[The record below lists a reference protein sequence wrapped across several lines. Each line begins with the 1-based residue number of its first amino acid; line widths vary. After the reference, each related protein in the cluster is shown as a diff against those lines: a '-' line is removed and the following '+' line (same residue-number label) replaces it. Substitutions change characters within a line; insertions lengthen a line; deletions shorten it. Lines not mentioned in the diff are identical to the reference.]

1 MSEAEKR
8 RRFYYKQTRNKW
20 ISIGAMILAG
30 ALLVTIIFAAI
41 FFSLNK
47 STFISYAEKGDITY
61 KVYLQPNSVFT
72 STYLEQDQIYVATL
86 IDDVV
91 MNFDYRIQMAQEAQY
106 SYTYSADAKIVIKD
120 KASGKLF
127 YEGKLSPNASM
138 LLPEQTRELE
148 QPKET
153 LTVTQDLTINYQDY
167 DKRAREILE
176 LLSLKTAVCTLE
188 VEMKIHV
195 NGSSDELAEDKND
208 AYTFALSM
216 PLNSDAVAFE
226 RTSSVPQGTNKLLTV
241 NKGSARIVMLVF
253 AIIFAVLTTL
263 FAIAYVAF
271 IILTRNT
278 DINYNR
284 RVKKIVSNYKSFIQK
299 ITSPFDRE
307 GYQLL
312 MMDSFMDLLE
322 IRDTIQS
329 PILMSENE
337 DQTCTTFMIP
347 TNTKLLYIFEI
358 KVEDYDE
365 LYGYTKTI
373 EANTILDLGDEE
385 ELTILEDVDADELVE
400 ALKQPDVPLSELE
413 YDEDEAVETE
423 DEEGVDVVGVAYPM
437 RRKVYH
443 YDPNGGLMDTGDI
456 ILVPDKDEESDKEV
470 IRKATVSHPN
480 RKVEPESV
488 ESPLRKV
495 IGIFKRKAEE
505 ALMPKEEYVEI
516 EETEEIDDIVEAD
529 EILETDE
536 IVEAKEAMEAEGTVE
551 TEETVEAE
559 ENSES

>member
-8 RRFYYKQTRNKW
+8 RRFYYKQTRKKW
-20 ISIGAMILAG
+20 MSIGAMILAG

-47 STFISYAEKGDITY
+47 STFISYTEKSEIEYMVFLKENDI
-61 KVYLQPNSVFT
+61 FT
-72 STYLEQDQIYVATL
+72 SDYLEQDQMYVASL
-86 IDDVV
+86 INSVW
-91 MNFDYRIQMAQEAQY
+91 MKFEYELKMAQAAQY
-106 SYTYSADAKIVIKD
+106 NYTYSADAKIVIKD
-120 KASGKLF
+120 RASQKLF
-127 YEGKLSPNASM
+127 YEGKLTPNADM
-138 LLPEQTRELE
+138 LLPEQTKTLE
-148 QPKET
+148 EPS
-153 LTVTQDLTINYQDY
+153 
-167 DKRAREILE
+167 EILSVAQSFSLDYSQYNNRAKE
-176 LLSLKTAVCTLE
+176 IVQTLSLRDAVCTLE
-188 VEMKIHV
+188 VEMNIYV
-195 NGSSDELAEDKND
+195 NGSSENLAQDKENT
-208 AYTFALSM
+208 YKFALSM
-216 PLNSDAVAFE
+216 PLNADAVSFE
-226 RTSSVPQGTNKLLTV
+226 RTASVPEGSNKLLTI
-241 NKGSARIVMLVF
+241 NKGSARVVMLVL
-253 AIIFAVLTTL
+253 AIVFGTLTALFAV
-263 FAIAYVAF
+263 AYVAF

-284 RVKKIVSNYKSFIQK
+284 RVNKIVSNYRSFIQK

-347 TNTKLLYIFEI
+347 TNTKLLYVFEV

-385 ELTILEDVDADELVE
+385 ELRILEDVDADELIE
-400 ALKQPDVPLSELE
+400 ALKQPDVQLSELS

-423 DEEGVDVVGVAYPM
+423 DEEGVNVVGVAYPM

-456 ILVPDKDEESDKEV
+456 VLVPDKDEESDKEV

-505 ALMPKEEYVEI
+505 ALMPKEEY
-516 EETEEIDDIVEAD
+516 EETEEIVEKDESLETEGIPEMD
-529 EILETDE
+529 EILDMIDDVEEDE
-536 IVEAKEAMEAEGTVE
+536 EI
-551 TEETVEAE
+551 
-559 ENSES
+559 

>member
-8 RRFYYKQTRNKW
+8 RRFYYKQTRKKW
-20 ISIGAMILAG
+20 MSIGAMILAG

-47 STFISYAEKGDITY
+47 STFISYTEKSEIEYMVFLKENDI
-61 KVYLQPNSVFT
+61 FT
-72 STYLEQDQIYVATL
+72 SDYLEQDQMYVASL
-86 IDDVV
+86 INSVW
-91 MNFDYRIQMAQEAQY
+91 MKFEYELKMAQAAQY
-106 SYTYSADAKIVIKD
+106 NYTYSADAKIVIKD
-120 KASGKLF
+120 RSSQKLF
-127 YEGKLSPNASM
+127 YEGKLTPNAAM
-138 LLPEQTRELE
+138 LLPEQTKTLE
-148 QPKET
+148 EPS
-153 LTVTQDLTINYQDY
+153 
-167 DKRAREILE
+167 EILSVAQSFSLDYSQYNNRAKE
-176 LLSLKTAVCTLE
+176 IVQTLSLRDAVCTLE
-188 VEMKIHV
+188 VEMNIYV
-195 NGSSDELAEDKND
+195 NGSSENLAQDKENT
-208 AYTFALSM
+208 YKFALSM
-216 PLNSDAVAFE
+216 PLNADAVSFE
-226 RTSSVPQGTNKLLTV
+226 RTASVPEGSNKLLTI
-241 NKGSARIVMLVF
+241 NKGSARVVMLVF
-253 AIIFAVLTTL
+253 AIVFGTLTALFAV
-263 FAIAYVAF
+263 AYVAF

-284 RVKKIVSNYKSFIQK
+284 RVNKIVSNYRSFIQK

-347 TNTKLLYIFEI
+347 TNTKLLYVFEV

-385 ELTILEDVDADELVE
+385 ELRILEDVDADELIE
-400 ALKQPDVPLSELE
+400 ALKQPDVQLSELS

-423 DEEGVDVVGVAYPM
+423 DEKGVNVVGVAYPM

-456 ILVPDKDEESDKEV
+456 VLVPDKDEESDKEV

-505 ALMPKEEYVEI
+505 ALMPKEEY
-516 EETEEIDDIVEAD
+516 EETEEIVEKDESLETEGIPEMD
-529 EILETDE
+529 EILDMIDDVEEDE
-536 IVEAKEAMEAEGTVE
+536 EI
-551 TEETVEAE
+551 
-559 ENSES
+559 

>member
-8 RRFYYKQTRNKW
+8 RRFYYKQTRKKW
-20 ISIGAMILAG
+20 MSIGAMILAG

-47 STFISYAEKGDITY
+47 STFISYTEKSEIEYMVFLKENDI
-61 KVYLQPNSVFT
+61 FT
-72 STYLEQDQIYVATL
+72 SDYLEQDQMYVASL
-86 IDDVV
+86 INSVW
-91 MNFDYRIQMAQEAQY
+91 MKFEYELKMAQAAQY
-106 SYTYSADAKIVIKD
+106 NYTYSADAKIVIKD
-120 KASGKLF
+120 RASQKLF
-127 YEGKLSPNASM
+127 YEGKLTPNSDM
-138 LLPEQTRELE
+138 LLSEQTKTLE
-148 QPKET
+148 EPS
-153 LTVTQDLTINYQDY
+153 
-167 DKRAREILE
+167 EILSVAQSFSLDYSQYNNRAKE
-176 LLSLKTAVCTLE
+176 IVQTLSLRDAVCTLE
-188 VEMKIHV
+188 VEMNIYV
-195 NGSSDELAEDKND
+195 NGSSENLAQDKENT
-208 AYTFALSM
+208 YKFALSM
-216 PLNSDAVAFE
+216 PLNADAVSFE
-226 RTSSVPQGTNKLLTV
+226 RTASVPEGSNKLLTI
-241 NKGSARIVMLVF
+241 NKGSARVVMLVL
-253 AIIFAVLTTL
+253 AIVFGTLTAL
-263 FAIAYVAF
+263 FAAAYVAF

-284 RVKKIVSNYKSFIQK
+284 RVNKIVSNYRSFIQK

-347 TNTKLLYIFEI
+347 TNTKLLYVFEV

-385 ELTILEDVDADELVE
+385 ELRILEDVDADELIE
-400 ALKQPDVPLSELE
+400 ALKQPDVQLSELS

-423 DEEGVDVVGVAYPM
+423 DEEGVNVVGVAYPM

-456 ILVPDKDEESDKEV
+456 VLVPDKDEESDKEV

-505 ALMPKEEYVEI
+505 ALMPKEEY
-516 EETEEIDDIVEAD
+516 EETEEIVEKDESLETEGIPEMD
-529 EILETDE
+529 EILDMIDDVEPDE
-536 IVEAKEAMEAEGTVE
+536 DI
-551 TEETVEAE
+551 
-559 ENSES
+559 

>member
-30 ALLVTIIFAAI
+30 ALLVTMIFTAI

-47 STFISYAEKGDITY
+47 STFISYTEKGDIEY
-61 KVYLQPNSVFT
+61 MVFLKENDVFT
-72 STYLEQDQIYVATL
+72 NSFLEQDQMYVASM
-86 IDDVV
+86 IDYVW
-91 MNFDYRIQMAQEAQY
+91 MSYTYKLQMAHEAKY

-120 KASGKLF
+120 KTSGKTF
-127 YEGKLSPNASM
+127 YEGRLSNESPM
-138 LLPEQTRELE
+138 ILPEQTVNLDLPRNTLSFQ
-148 QPKET
+148 QP
-153 LTVTQDLTINYQDY
+153 LTIDY
-167 DKRAREILE
+167 GAYNARAQE
-176 LLSLKTAVCTLE
+176 LMEKLHLKSAVCTLE

-195 NGSSDELAEDKND
+195 NGSAENLAQDKENT
-208 AYTFALSM
+208 YNFALSM
-216 PLNSDAVAFE
+216 PLNSDTVSFE
-226 RTSSVPQGTNKLLTV
+226 RTSGVPAGTSRLLTV
-241 NKGSARIVMLVF
+241 NKGPARVVMLVF
-253 AIIFAVLTTL
+253 MIIFAVLTFL
-263 FAIAYVAF
+263 FAVAYLAF

-278 DINYNR
+278 DINYTRKVNK
-284 RVKKIVSNYKSFIQK
+284 VLSNYKSYIQK

-312 MMDSFMDLLE
+312 VMDSFMDLLE

-385 ELTILEDVDADELVE
+385 ELRILEDVDADELVE
-400 ALKQPDVPLSELE
+400 ALRQPDVQLSELS
-413 YDEDEAVETE
+413 YDEDEAIESEGE
-423 DEEGVDVVGVAYPM
+423 DGVDVVGVAYPM
-437 RRKVYH
+437 RRKIYH

-456 ILVPDKDEESDKEV
+456 ILVPEKDEKTDKDV
-470 IRKATVSHPN
+470 IRKATVAHPN
-480 RKVEPESV
+480 KKVEAYSV

-505 ALMPKEEYVEI
+505 ALMPKEEYVETEEI
-516 EETEEIDDIVEAD
+516 LETEETEEAEAPVEM
-529 EILETDE
+529 ET
-536 IVEAKEAMEAEGTVE
+536 
-551 TEETVEAE
+551 
-559 ENSES
+559 

>member
-8 RRFYYKQTRNKW
+8 RRFYYKQTRKKW
-20 ISIGAMILAG
+20 MSIGAMILAG

-47 STFISYAEKGDITY
+47 STFISYTEKSEIEYMVFLKENDI
-61 KVYLQPNSVFT
+61 FT
-72 STYLEQDQIYVATL
+72 SDYLEQDQMYVASL
-86 IDDVV
+86 INSVW
-91 MNFDYRIQMAQEAQY
+91 MKFEYELKMAQAAQY
-106 SYTYSADAKIVIKD
+106 NYTYSADAKIVIKD
-120 KASGKLF
+120 RSSQKLF
-127 YEGKLSPNASM
+127 YEGKLTPNSDM
-138 LLPEQTRELE
+138 LLSEQTKTLE
-148 QPKET
+148 EPS
-153 LTVTQDLTINYQDY
+153 
-167 DKRAREILE
+167 EILSVAQSFSLDYSQYNNRAKE
-176 LLSLKTAVCTLE
+176 IVQTLSLRDAVCTLE
-188 VEMKIHV
+188 VEMNIYV
-195 NGSSDELAEDKND
+195 NGSSENLAQDKENT
-208 AYTFALSM
+208 YKFALSM
-216 PLNSDAVAFE
+216 PLNADAVSFE
-226 RTSSVPQGTNKLLTV
+226 RTASVPEGSNKLLTI
-241 NKGSARIVMLVF
+241 NKGSARVVMLVL
-253 AIIFAVLTTL
+253 AIVFGTLTAL
-263 FAIAYVAF
+263 FAAAYVAF

-284 RVKKIVSNYKSFIQK
+284 RVNKIVSNYRSFIQK

-347 TNTKLLYIFEI
+347 TNTKLLYVFEV

-385 ELTILEDVDADELVE
+385 ELTILEDVDADELIE
-400 ALKQPDVPLSELE
+400 ALKQPDVQLSELE

-423 DEEGVDVVGVAYPM
+423 DEEGVNVVGVAYPM

-456 ILVPDKDEESDKEV
+456 VLVPDKDEESDKEV

-505 ALMPKEEYVEI
+505 ALMPKEEY
-516 EETEEIDDIVEAD
+516 EETEEIVEKDESLETEGIPEMD
-529 EILETDE
+529 EILDMIDDVEEDE
-536 IVEAKEAMEAEGTVE
+536 EI
-551 TEETVEAE
+551 
-559 ENSES
+559 

>member
-8 RRFYYKQTRNKW
+8 RRFYYKQTRKKW
-20 ISIGAMILAG
+20 MSIGAMILAG
-30 ALLVTIIFAAI
+30 AMLVTIVFAAI

-47 STFISYAEKGDITY
+47 STFISYTEKSEIEYMVFLKENDI
-61 KVYLQPNSVFT
+61 FT
-72 STYLEQDQIYVATL
+72 SDYLEQDQMYVASL
-86 IDDVV
+86 INSVW
-91 MNFDYRIQMAQEAQY
+91 MKFEYELKMAQAAQY
-106 SYTYSADAKIVIKD
+106 NYTYSADAKIVIKD
-120 KASGKLF
+120 RASQKLF
-127 YEGKLSPNASM
+127 YEGKLTPNSDM
-138 LLPEQTRELE
+138 LLSEQTKTLE
-148 QPKET
+148 EPS
-153 LTVTQDLTINYQDY
+153 
-167 DKRAREILE
+167 EILSVSQSFSLDYSQYNNRAKE
-176 LLSLKTAVCTLE
+176 IVQTLSLRDAVCTLE
-188 VEMKIHV
+188 VEMNIYV
-195 NGSSDELAEDKND
+195 NGSSENLAQDKENT
-208 AYTFALSM
+208 YKFALSM
-216 PLNSDAVAFE
+216 PLNADAVSFE
-226 RTSSVPQGTNKLLTV
+226 RTASVPEGSNKLLTI
-241 NKGSARIVMLVF
+241 NKGSARVVMLVF
-253 AIIFAVLTTL
+253 AIVFGTLTAL
-263 FAIAYVAF
+263 FAAAYVAF

-284 RVKKIVSNYKSFIQK
+284 RVNKIVSNYRSFIQK

-347 TNTKLLYIFEI
+347 TNTKLLYVFEV

-385 ELTILEDVDADELVE
+385 ELTILEDVDADELIE
-400 ALKQPDVPLSELE
+400 ALKQPDVQLSELE

-423 DEEGVDVVGVAYPM
+423 DEKGVDVVGVAYPM

-456 ILVPDKDEESDKEV
+456 VLVPDKDEESDKEV

-505 ALMPKEEYVEI
+505 ALMPKEEY
-516 EETEEIDDIVEAD
+516 EETEEIVEKDESLETEGIPEMD
-529 EILETDE
+529 EILDMIDDVEEDE
-536 IVEAKEAMEAEGTVE
+536 EI
-551 TEETVEAE
+551 
-559 ENSES
+559 

>member
-8 RRFYYKQTRNKW
+8 RRFYYKQTRKKW
-20 ISIGAMILAG
+20 MSIGAMILAG
-30 ALLVTIIFAAI
+30 ALLVTIVFAAI

-47 STFISYAEKGDITY
+47 STFISYTEKSEIEYMVFLKENDI
-61 KVYLQPNSVFT
+61 FT
-72 STYLEQDQIYVATL
+72 SDYLEQDQMYVASL
-86 IDDVV
+86 INSVW
-91 MNFDYRIQMAQEAQY
+91 MKFEYELKMAQAAQY
-106 SYTYSADAKIVIKD
+106 NYTYSADAKIVIKD
-120 KASGKLF
+120 RASQKLF
-127 YEGKLSPNASM
+127 YEGKLTPNAAM
-138 LLPEQTRELE
+138 LLPEQTKTLE
-148 QPKET
+148 EPS
-153 LTVTQDLTINYQDY
+153 
-167 DKRAREILE
+167 EILSVAQSFSLDYSQYNNRAKE
-176 LLSLKTAVCTLE
+176 IVQTLSLRDAVCTLE
-188 VEMKIHV
+188 VEMNIYV
-195 NGSSDELAEDKND
+195 NGSSENLAQDKENT
-208 AYTFALSM
+208 YKFALSM
-216 PLNSDAVAFE
+216 PLNADAVSFE
-226 RTSSVPQGTNKLLTV
+226 RTASVPEGSNKLLTI
-241 NKGSARIVMLVF
+241 NKGSARVVMLVF
-253 AIIFAVLTTL
+253 AIVFGTLTAL
-263 FAIAYVAF
+263 FAAAYVAF

-284 RVKKIVSNYKSFIQK
+284 RVNKIVSNYRSFIQK

-347 TNTKLLYIFEI
+347 TNTKLLYVFEV

-385 ELTILEDVDADELVE
+385 ELRILEDVDADELIE
-400 ALKQPDVPLSELE
+400 ALKQPDVQLSELS

-423 DEEGVDVVGVAYPM
+423 DEEGVNVVGVAYPM

-456 ILVPDKDEESDKEV
+456 VLVPDKDEESDKEV

-505 ALMPKEEYVEI
+505 ALMPKEEY
-516 EETEEIDDIVEAD
+516 EETEEIVEKDESLETEGIPEMD
-529 EILETDE
+529 EILDMIDDVEPDE
-536 IVEAKEAMEAEGTVE
+536 DI
-551 TEETVEAE
+551 
-559 ENSES
+559 

>member
-1 MSEAEKR
+1 
-8 RRFYYKQTRNKW
+8 
-20 ISIGAMILAG
+20 
-30 ALLVTIIFAAI
+30 
-41 FFSLNK
+41 
-47 STFISYAEKGDITY
+47 
-61 KVYLQPNSVFT
+61 
-72 STYLEQDQIYVATL
+72 
-86 IDDVV
+86 
-91 MNFDYRIQMAQEAQY
+91 
-106 SYTYSADAKIVIKD
+106 
-120 KASGKLF
+120 
-127 YEGKLSPNASM
+127 M
-138 LLPEQTRELE
+138 LLPEQTKTLE
-148 QPKET
+148 EPS
-153 LTVTQDLTINYQDY
+153 
-167 DKRAREILE
+167 EILSVAQSFSLDYSQYNNRAKE
-176 LLSLKTAVCTLE
+176 IVQTLSLRDAVCTLE
-188 VEMKIHV
+188 VEMNIYV
-195 NGSSDELAEDKND
+195 NGSSENLAQDKENT
-208 AYTFALSM
+208 YKFALSM
-216 PLNSDAVAFE
+216 PLNADAVSFE
-226 RTSSVPQGTNKLLTV
+226 RTASVPEGSNKLLTI
-241 NKGSARIVMLVF
+241 NKGSARVVMLVL
-253 AIIFAVLTTL
+253 AIVFGTLTAL
-263 FAIAYVAF
+263 FAAAYVAF

-284 RVKKIVSNYKSFIQK
+284 RVNKIVSNYRSFIQK

-347 TNTKLLYIFEI
+347 TNTKLLYVFEV

-385 ELTILEDVDADELVE
+385 ELRILEDVDADELIE
-400 ALKQPDVPLSELE
+400 ALKQPDVQLSELS

-423 DEEGVDVVGVAYPM
+423 DEKGVNVVGVAYPM

-456 ILVPDKDEESDKEV
+456 VLVPDKDEESDKEV

-505 ALMPKEEYVEI
+505 ALMPKEEY
-516 EETEEIDDIVEAD
+516 EETEEIVEKDESLETEGIPEMD
-529 EILETDE
+529 EILDMIDDVEEDE
-536 IVEAKEAMEAEGTVE
+536 EI
-551 TEETVEAE
+551 
-559 ENSES
+559 